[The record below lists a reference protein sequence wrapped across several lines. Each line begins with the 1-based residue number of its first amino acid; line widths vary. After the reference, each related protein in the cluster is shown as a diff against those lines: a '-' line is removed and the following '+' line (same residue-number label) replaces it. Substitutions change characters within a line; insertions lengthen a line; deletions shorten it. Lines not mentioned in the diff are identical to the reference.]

1 MQATI
6 PPSIR
11 RIAALLLLPLLL
23 VGCETTPD
31 FGSGRG
37 ASPEERATQA
47 TTRGDHAAAARAW
60 EQAAARGE
68 QPARNAARLQ
78 AARAWLAAGDAT
90 GVERNL
96 AALKQPLAVGDDL
109 ERARLQAEVA
119 LLRREPAKALALLK
133 DAPAGASPAVLETR
147 ARALFASNRA
157 IEGTRAL
164 LAREQS
170 LADPAAVAAG
180 RQLLAG
186 ELRKAA
192 RANADLKAPA
202 NADPLLAG
210 WLAFGR
216 TLVLVER
223 NPLQARSEL
232 MQFRARYS
240 GHPAGAEP
248 VRELL
253 QEYAARGEYPGQ
265 IALLLP
271 LSGRAGPQGG
281 AVRDGFLAAY
291 YQLDAGQRPRVRVY
305 DTAAQDVPSAYL
317 AAVTEGADFIVGPL
331 TREEVA
337 ALAQVADGRVD
348 SLALNFT
355 ADSTDTPRRFFQFAL
370 LPEDEAR
377 AAARR
382 ALADG
387 NRRAAALVPNNEW
400 GRRVIAAFIDEYE
413 RGGGSLV
420 DQRLYLPGTTDFAD
434 DIEALLRITRVAVA
448 PSAPAEPGAAPA
460 RPQYAYQVR
469 ADVDC
474 LFMPAQPNQGRLLR
488 PQIKFHRAGALPA
501 YATSEIYEPSGAANT
516 DLDGVMFPDMPWL
529 VDTGAQLGPFGTIRR
544 LWGARANRHG
554 RLFAMGYDAFRL
566 VGEINGARTPLAQP
580 LVGATGRLSLDGDRR
595 VRRDLDWAQIRGGQP
610 QPLPPTAP

>member
-6 PPSIR
+6 PRSFR
-11 RIAALLLLPLLL
+11 RAAAPLLAVLL
-23 VGCETTPD
+23 VGCQTTPD
-31 FGSGRG
+31 SGGVRDV
-37 ASPEERATQA
+37 APEERATQA
-47 TTRGDHAAAARAW
+47 SARGDHAAAARAW

-78 AARAWLAAGDAT
+78 GARAWLAAGDPA

-96 AALKQPLAVGDDL
+96 AALKPPLAAGEDL

-133 DAPAGASPAVLETR
+133 DAPAGASPALLETR

-157 IEGTRAL
+157 VDGTRAL
-164 LAREQS
+164 IARELS
-170 LADPAAVAAG
+170 VTEPAAIAAG
-180 RQLLAG
+180 RRLLAV

-202 NADPLLAG
+202 NADALLAG

-216 TLVLVER
+216 TLAVVER

-232 MQFRARYS
+232 MQFRARFS

-265 IALLLP
+265 VALLLP
-271 LSGRAGPQGG
+271 LSGRAGVQGG

-291 YQLDAGQRPRVRVY
+291 YQLDTGVRPRVRLY
-305 DTAAQDVPSAYL
+305 DTAAQDVPGAYL
-317 AAVTEGADFIVGPL
+317 AAVTEGADFVVGPL

-337 ALAQVADGRVD
+337 AVAQVADGRVD
-348 SLALNFT
+348 VLALNFT
-355 ADSTDTPRRFFQFAL
+355 ADGAATPRRFFQFAL
-370 LPEDEAR
+370 SPEDEAR

-382 ALADG
+382 ALTDG
-387 NRRAAALVPNNEW
+387 RRRAAALVPNNEW
-400 GRRVIAAFIDEYE
+400 GRRVVAAFREEYE
-413 RGGGSLV
+413 GRGGQIV
-420 DQRLYLPGTTDFAD
+420 DQRLYPPGTTDFAD
-434 DIEALLRITRVAVA
+434 DIESLLRITRVTVA
-448 PSAPAEPGAAPA
+448 PSAPADPGAPPA
-460 RPQYAYQVR
+460 KPQYAYQVR
-469 ADVDC
+469 PDIDC
-474 LFMPAQPNQGRLLR
+474 LFMPAQPTQGRLLR
-488 PQIKFHRAGALPA
+488 PQVKFHRAGALPA
-501 YATSEIYEPSGAANT
+501 YATSEIYEPSGAANS

-529 VDTGAQLGPFGTIRR
+529 VDTGAQLGPLGTIRR
-544 LWGARANRHG
+544 LWGTRANRHG

-566 VGEINGARTPLAQP
+566 VGELNDARTPLPQP
-580 LVGATGRLSLDGDRR
+580 LSGATGRLSLDGERR
-595 VRRDLDWAQIRGGQP
+595 VRRELDWVQIRGGQP
-610 QPLPPTAP
+610 VPLPPATP